1 LDVEYD
7 QCKEGLEG
15 GVGREDSVRVTDGD
29 VVGDVGAVMDGVDV
43 SEGGKLEEIEAD
55 CDAVSAGEGEM
66 VVARVAPAERVAVQL
81 ESLERVGVAGNDG
94 DADTVPVVL
103 LDWVIVADAFAVG
116 LLVWLSEFVVV
127 VLSLGEHV
135 PLLDVDDK
143 PLIDIDFVV
152 VAVLVGLLLLL
163 AEPLAVCVSVAKGV
177 PDSAFEGLAVG
188 VRLLDTDAPDV
199 CVSLP
204 VLDGV
209 IVPSL
214 LSDAVL
220 LRLAL
225 ELPDSDKLG
234 VNDADCVL
242 LLDVD
247 IELLADSVGEA
258 ERELNEDAST
268 VTEALGL
275 PD

>member
-81 ESLERVGVAGNDG
+81 ESPERVGEAGNDG

-177 PDSAFEGLAVG
+177 PDS
-188 VRLLDTDAPDV
+188 DTDAPDV

-214 LSDAVL
+214 LSGAVL

-225 ELPDSDKLG
+225 ERPDSDKLG

-258 ERELNEDAST
+258 ERELSEDAST